1 MFGISMWEFALI
13 ILVALILLGPRQL
26 TETAKVV
33 GRLYREL
40 QKLTSEVKDTI
51 NLESITNPPQNSYES
66 PPKTDLPRPHKIDED
81 LVPPPGE
88 KSGPDFYA
96 ELLEQSAESSDTGE
110 LTPDEKER
118 IEKQHGTGRNE
129 QNEVASQAVEKN
141 SP

>member
-1 MFGISMWEFALI
+1 MWEFALI

-51 NLESITNPPQNSYES
+51 NLESITTPSPTTYEPPPPQ
-66 PPKTDLPRPHKIDED
+66 TDLPRPSKKDPD
-81 LVPPPGE
+81 LVPLPGE

-96 ELLEQSAESSDTGE
+96 ELLEQSAETTDTGE
-110 LTPDEKER
+110 LTPEEKER
-118 IEKQHGTGRNE
+118 TQKDHGTKE
-129 QNEVASQAVEKN
+129 SEPKTVVAQATDKVT
-141 SP
+141 P

>member
-1 MFGISMWEFALI
+1 MWEFALI

-40 QKLTSEVKDTI
+40 QRLTSEVKDTI
-51 NLESITNPPQNSYES
+51 NLESITTPSPTTYEPP
-66 PPKTDLPRPHKIDED
+66 PPKTDLPRPTRTDQD

-96 ELLEQSAESSDTGE
+96 ELLEQSVESTDTGE
-110 LTPDEKER
+110 LTREEKER
-118 IEKQHGTGRNE
+118 IQKDHGIEDGD
-129 QNEVASQAVEKN
+129 QNKKVAQAGDKVT
-141 SP
+141 P